1 MKIVSLNAGLP
12 RVVPDRS
19 REVTTGI
26 FKSPVAG
33 PVMIRRTNL
42 DGDGQAD
49 LKNHGGRN
57 KAVYAYPSEHYEFWR
72 AELPGVELTWGNF
85 GENLTTE
92 GLFERDACIGDEFC
106 IGGAVVKVTQPRIP
120 CFKLGIRFGRDD
132 MPKRFLASGRSGIYF
147 AVVEEGLVEAGD
159 AIELVKSTGR
169 DGSGVT
175 VADVNRAYVH
185 SRENSDLLRE
195 IVDKEILPPGLHA
208 DMVQRLASFQA

>member
-12 RVVPDRS
+12 RVVLDRG

-33 PVMIRRTNL
+33 PVMLRRTNL
-42 DGDGQAD
+42 DGDRQAD
-49 LKNHGGRN
+49 LENHGGRN

-72 AELPGVELTWGNF
+72 AELPGMELTWGNF

-92 GLFERDACIGDEFC
+92 GLFEQDACIGDEFR
-106 IGGAVVKVTQPRIP
+106 IGGAVVQVTQPRIP

-147 AVVEEGLVEAGD
+147 AVVEEGLVKAGD
-159 AIELVKSTGR
+159 AIELIKLTGR
-169 DGSGVT
+169 DRSGVT

-185 SRENSDLLRE
+185 SRDNTGLLRE
-195 IVDKEILPPGLHA
+195 IIGKEILPPGLQA
-208 DMVQRLASFQA
+208 DMLERLASLQA